1 MNVSSRRVTLAAGL
15 ALGIASPARAGEQ
28 HLIYDLSV
36 DGAAVGTREVTVT
49 YLTRPSGERHLVESY
64 THIAAPGLTLESH
77 GSGLS
82 TPGGAQL
89 SSATERDGK
98 RSSVAAQELP
108 EGGWQVTVV
117 SGGKQNDRTEA
128 DVRMST
134 FDLTD
139 PARTGALDN
148 VGTFGVVLAETG
160 DVLVGTLAVGK
171 PSTVTIGGQAIPVST
186 FVLSTPS
193 GTAQFMV
200 TSDGMLVRSEMTVL
214 GLDLVGTLRALPPA
228 RDYGAV
234 ETVEG
239 LGGGVKEGDL

>member
-1 MNVSSRRVTLAAGL
+1 MNALSRRVTLAAGL
-15 ALGIASPARAGEQ
+15 TLGIAGPARAGEQ
-28 HLIYDLSV
+28 HLVYDLSV
-36 DGAAVGTREVTVT
+36 DGASVGTREVTIT
-49 YLTRPSGERHLVESY
+49 YVSRPSGERHVIESY

-128 DVRMST
+128 DVRLST
-134 FDLTD
+134 FDLSD
-139 PARTGALDN
+139 PARIGLLDSA
-148 VGTFGVVLAETG
+148 GTFGLVLAETG
-160 DVLVGTLAVGK
+160 DVLLGTLAVGK
-171 PSTVTIGGQAIPVST
+171 PSTVTVAGQSVPVST
-186 FVLSTPS
+186 YVLTTSAGS
-193 GTAQFMV
+193 AKFMV
-200 TSDGMLVRSEMTVL
+200 TGDGTLVRSEMTVL
-214 GLDLVGTLRALPPA
+214 GLDLVGTLEALPPA

>member
-1 MNVSSRRVTLAAGL
+1 MNALSRRVTLAAGL
-15 ALGIASPARAGEQ
+15 VLGIAGPARAGEQ
-28 HLIYDLSV
+28 HLVYDLSV

-64 THIAAPGLTLESH
+64 THIAAPGLSLESH

-108 EGGWQVTVV
+108 TGGWQVTVV

-128 DVRMST
+128 EVRLST
-134 FDLTD
+134 FDLAD
-139 PARTGALDN
+139 PGRIGMLDS

-160 DVLVGTLAVGK
+160 DVLVGTLALGK
-171 PSTVTIGGQAIPVST
+171 PSTVNIAGQSIPVST
-186 FVLSTPS
+186 YVLSTSS
-193 GTAQFMV
+193 GTARFMV
-200 TSDGMLVRSEMTVL
+200 TSDGTLLRSEMTLL